1 MDKKYVLDMISRDCL
16 FRIICMNL
24 NKILEEEYVKERI
37 PLTNETTTINI
48 HSNRALSVYI
58 NEGVIRVKLYDHNN
72 VVGLY
77 MLTIWPDKSVMHG
90 ISEIVPSHLV
100 GKIAAMWENT
110 FREAT
115 KVVK

>member
-1 MDKKYVLDMISRDCL
+1 MDKKYVLDMINRDCL

-24 NKILEEEYVKERI
+24 NKILEQEYVKERI

-48 HSNRALSVYI
+48 HTNRVLALYI
-58 NEGVIRVKLYDHNN
+58 NAGTIRVKLYGHNN

-77 MLTIWPDKSVMHG
+77 MLTIWPNKYVTYG

-110 FREAT
+110 FRETT